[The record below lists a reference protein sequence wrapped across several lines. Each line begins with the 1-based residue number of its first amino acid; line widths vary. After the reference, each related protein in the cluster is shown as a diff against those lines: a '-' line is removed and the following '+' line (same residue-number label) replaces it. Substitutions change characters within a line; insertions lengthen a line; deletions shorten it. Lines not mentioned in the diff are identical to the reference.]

1 VVGVGLDL
9 PELHECMELVPLLM
23 ASFIFGIFRKFMLLS
38 HELKK
43 LIMLTTDVSW
53 K

>member
-1 VVGVGLDL
+1 MVGIGLDL
-9 PELHECMELVPLLM
+9 PELRECMELARLVM
-23 ASFIFGIFRKFMLLS
+23 ASFIFGIFKKFMLLS

-43 LIMLTTDVSW
+43 LTMLTTDVCW